1 MDHKDTRK
9 KFAKNMGASA
19 IGKYTSLLLKLLL
32 NILLSRILSPSDF
45 GIAVI
50 AQVFIIFF
58 DLFTEMGIGPAIVQK
73 KNLSEE
79 DLQVIYKFTYAIGF
93 VIALITLATGYPASL
108 FYASDVY
115 KKVFIL
121 LSADVFIQTLYI
133 VPFNILRK
141 EQSFMRISKYMILG
155 SLTKFSVTMVIALLG
170 GSFYA
175 IIVGGLAEDIVL
187 FLLYTR
193 SFPIKWGVKFK
204 SGAIKKIS
212 SFARNQFV
220 FNLINYF
227 SRHADTFLI
236 GKFFGVARLG
246 YYDKAYSLSRYPGSL
261 ITGVLSPILHPVLAD
276 KEKRPEDIMRA
287 YLKII
292 SNLAFLALPISVFFI
307 FNARDI
313 ILFLFGDRWLPS
325 VPILEIL
332 AFSIWYQLISSA
344 SGSIFQ
350 AADRTDLLLLTGI
363 QSGSFNLLAIIA
375 GIFLGSSSYV
385 ALTLVVTFFIN
396 FVFSHY
402 LIFYRVFNSNFKPL
416 LIVLAKPMSIALAL
430 TLVFSVMPNFDYHP
444 FVNLLIN
451 GGVTLFLLALAA
463 AAFYLLEKTSAG
475 RRKQ

>member
-1 MDHKDTRK
+1 MDYKDTRK

-45 GIAVI
+45 GIAAI
-50 AQVFIIFF
+50 AQVFMVFF

-79 DLQVIYKFTYAIGF
+79 DLQVIYKFTYGLAF
-93 VIALITLATGYPASL
+93 IAAFITITAAYPASV
-108 FYASDVY
+108 FYANEAY
-115 KKVFIL
+115 KKIFIL
-121 LSADVFIQTLYI
+121 LSADVFFQALYI

-141 EQSFMRISKYMILG
+141 KQNFMQISKYMILG
-155 SLTKFSVTMVIALLG
+155 SLTRFAVTLVIALLG

-175 IIVGGLAEDIVL
+175 IIAGGLAEDIAL
-187 FLLYTR
+187 FLLYFR
-193 SFPIKWGVKFK
+193 SFPIKWGVKYRR
-204 SGAIKKIS
+204 GAIKKIG

-220 FNLINYF
+220 FNLVNYF
-227 SRHADTFLI
+227 SRHTDTFLI
-236 GKFFGVARLG
+236 GKFFGAAKLG
-246 YYDKAYSLSRYPGSL
+246 YYDKAYSTSRYPGSL
-261 ITGVLSPILHPVLAD
+261 INGVLSPVLHPVLAD
-276 KEKRPEDIMRA
+276 KEKRPKDIMWA

-307 FNARDI
+307 FNAKDI
-313 ILFLFGDRWLPS
+313 VLLLFGDRWLPS
-325 VPILEIL
+325 VPILQIL

-344 SGSIFQ
+344 SSSIYQ

-363 QSGSFNLLAIIA
+363 QSGAFNLLAIIA
-375 GIFLGSSSYV
+375 GIFLGSPSFV

-416 LIVLAKPMSIALAL
+416 LIVLAKPMLIALAL
-430 TLVFSVMPNFDYHP
+430 ALVFSIMPNFDYHP
-444 FVNLLIN
+444 LVNLLIN
-451 GGVTLFLLALAA
+451 GGVTLFLLALATA
-463 AAFYLLEKTSAG
+463 TLYFLEKTSAG
-475 RRKQ
+475 KRKQ